1 MKRTLGFSI
10 RLMTLVAVL
19 AAALPVMASTDKT
32 SGISDLTVKVLVES
46 ELARRGLAKNMID
59 VSVDDHIV
67 TLSGTVSTLAE
78 RERIEQTARKTDA
91 VSGVQNNLMV
101 GVASDMDI
109 AKSVRKAILTNANYD
124 AFDWVDAQVDA
135 GVVTLSGWVR
145 EPWRKSEFEKQ
156 MMNIAGVSKID
167 NEIKELPLSTY
178 DDEIRIRVARTLYG
192 SSMFNRY
199 AIQANPPI
207 HIIVDH
213 GRVVLKGFVANTM
226 DRQVAESMVRL
237 NSLALEV
244 KNELQVETN

>member
-1 MKRTLGFSI
+1 MI
-10 RLMTLVAVL
+10 LVTAL
-19 AAALPVMASTDKT
+19 AAAIPVMASTDKT
-32 SGISDLTVKVLVES
+32 AGVSDLTVKVLVES
-46 ELARRGLAKNMID
+46 ELARRGLAKNAIE

-91 VSGVQNNLMV
+91 VSGVQNHLLV

-124 AFDWVDAQVDA
+124 AFDWVDAQVHA

-145 EPWRKSEFEKQ
+145 EPWRKREFEKQ

-167 NEIKELPLSTY
+167 NGIKELPLSTY

-213 GRVVLKGFVANTM
+213 GRVVLKGIVANTM

-237 NSLALEV
+237 NSLALDV
-244 KNELQVETN
+244 KNELQVEID